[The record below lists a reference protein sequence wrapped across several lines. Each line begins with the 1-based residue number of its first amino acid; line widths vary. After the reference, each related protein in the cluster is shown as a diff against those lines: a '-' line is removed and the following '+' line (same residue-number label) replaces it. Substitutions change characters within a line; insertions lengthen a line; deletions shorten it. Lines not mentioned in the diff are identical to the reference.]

1 LILNVGGGPTDDK
14 PEVTLEPP
22 GDPSRT
28 STFLILRVADIQ
40 EVYEEWSVRG
50 AEFLTP
56 PVDRGAEIR
65 CYIRDPDG
73 HLIEGEQ
80 ATGFLEGLEEG
91 GVEAGFG
98 EAVRAERPPGQSEK
112 IAKP

>member
-1 LILNVGGGPTDDK
+1 MALVASIAAIISSKCTAST
-14 PEVTLEPP
+14 EVALEPP
-22 GDPSRT
+22 DDPSRT

-50 AEFLTP
+50 AEFLIP

-73 HLIEGEQ
+73 HLIEVGQ
-80 ATGFLEGLEEG
+80 ATGFLEGLEDG
-91 GVEAGFG
+91 GRG
-98 EAVRAERPPGQSEK
+98 
-112 IAKP
+112 